1 MFKNTHMRSRRCYNR
16 FFIHLSEP
24 VFDARAGLCPLVALP
39 EVAFLSGDLS
49 AGGGS
54 TGSVSPACFV
64 LPPSG
69 GCLRMSKTPSC
80 TCWSPWTRSPW
91 TRRTRNS
98 LGCGSSTCP
107 SWGTPDTVCVCFC
120 VRVMFKHILQ
130 VFTWLCGVSVFIGGL
145 FQPPL
150 PLIHVADRLSASA
163 KSFICPIVILLTP
176 YINTEPFLSVR
187 CLSCSPTVLI
197 FLRLVC
203 TDWL

>member
-1 MFKNTHMRSRRCYNR
+1 MLLHI
-16 FFIHLSEP
+16 FIHHMTSAPLWHL
-24 VFDARAGLCPLVALP
+24 VCKRAYFWPIKLIGIKK
-39 EVAFLSGDLS
+39 SKD
-49 AGGGS
+49 
-54 TGSVSPACFV
+54 
-64 LPPSG
+64 
-69 GCLRMSKTPSC
+69 CLIG
-80 TCWSPWTRSPW
+80 WT
-91 TRRTRNS
+91 
-98 LGCGSSTCP
+98 SSSYIKCEC
-107 SWGTPDTVCVCFC
+107 VCVCLC